1 MMLANIIEGANLI
14 LLTILREICYY
25 YYHSHVIHKE
35 IENQRSYLICPRL
48 HPVIDETAEKPK

>member
-14 LLTILREICYY
+14 LLTILREMWYY
-25 YYHSHVIHKE
+25 YYSHVIHKE

-48 HPVIDETAEKPK
+48 HPVIGETAEKPK